1 MNATV
6 WRLTTQ
12 RESQVS
18 KDLLYF
24 LSCKKTKQN
33 KSEGFLLLTENGE
46 LFQEIYIKDLLEG
59 SSLEFNI
66 KHNLYIYNK
75 SSLMFVNYPMITQH
89 IN

>member
-46 LFQEIYIKDLLEG
+46 LF
-59 SSLEFNI
+59 SR
-66 KHNLYIYNK
+66 NLHKGLTGRVFIG
-75 SSLMFVNYPMITQH
+75 V
-89 IN
+89 

>member
-24 LSCKKTKQN
+24 LSSKQN
-33 KSEGFLLLTENGE
+33 KSEGFLLLTENG
-46 LFQEIYIKDLLEG
+46 
-59 SSLEFNI
+59 
-66 KHNLYIYNK
+66 
-75 SSLMFVNYPMITQH
+75 
-89 IN
+89 

>member
-1 MNATV
+1 MV
-6 WRLTTQ
+6 
-12 RESQVS
+12 
-18 KDLLYF
+18 KY
-24 LSCKKTKQN
+24 
-33 KSEGFLLLTENGE
+33 
-46 LFQEIYIKDLLEG
+46 FQEIYIKDLLEG